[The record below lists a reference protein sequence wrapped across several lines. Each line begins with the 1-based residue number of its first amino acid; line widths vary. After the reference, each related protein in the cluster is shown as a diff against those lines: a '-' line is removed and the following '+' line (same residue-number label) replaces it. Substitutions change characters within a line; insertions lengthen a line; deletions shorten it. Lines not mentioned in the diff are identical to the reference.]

1 MFDLNFDD
9 KITAFGTLGS
19 ASSSSILGVVNFSDE
34 PGDDSR
40 RLANESFKSRE
51 IESFSSI
58 SLSIRHNAKSL
69 DELSPIRPRMLPLRL
84 AT

>member
-1 MFDLNFDD
+1 MVDLN
-9 KITAFGTLGS
+9 G
-19 ASSSSILGVVNFSDE
+19 SSSSILGVVNFSDD

-58 SLSIRHNAKSL
+58 SFSIRNNAKSF
-69 DELSPIRPRMLPLRL
+69 DELLPGRPRMLPLRL